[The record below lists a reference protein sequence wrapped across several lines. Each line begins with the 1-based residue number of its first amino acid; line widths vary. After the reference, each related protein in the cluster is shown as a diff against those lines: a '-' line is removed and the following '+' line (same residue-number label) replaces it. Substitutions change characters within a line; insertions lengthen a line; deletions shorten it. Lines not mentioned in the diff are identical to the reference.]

1 MTRRFG
7 NRDDSIVRSLFL
19 FMDSPPYHTYRRL
32 VRPYHITVDPAANPG
47 VLTRFP
53 QAQGVKPHS
62 VPCEE
67 SNTTVERRTERG
79 EAINLS
85 PSLAP
90 NENAEEPHKAKKIL
104 VDDQVQVVRK
114 E

>member
-1 MTRRFG
+1 MTPLSVG
-7 NRDDSIVRSLFL
+7 YSCSWIFL
-19 FMDSPPYHTYRRL
+19 LSTWSVPITSRLTPPQPR
-32 VRPYHITVDPAANPG
+32 

-104 VDDQVQVVRK
+104 VTTRSRS
-114 E
+114 